1 MVKLEDQ
8 MNNKNLETLQKIFEV
23 CSLVHFCE
31 KDQYFA
37 LHFFPLTPEPK
48 VYWKWKIFKMQ
59 KQCLVSDNRFPVI
72 IVSLG
77 S

>member
-37 LHFFPLTPEPK
+37 LHFFPSHLNQKYIGSGKCE
-48 VYWKWKIFKMQ
+48 MQ
-59 KQCLVSDNRFPVI
+59 KQCPVSDNRFPVI

>member
-37 LHFFPLTPEPK
+37 LHFFPLTPGPK
-48 VYWKWKIFKMQ
+48 VWLQVENVKCKSSVW
-59 KQCLVSDNRFPVI
+59 
-72 IVSLG
+72 
-77 S
+77 